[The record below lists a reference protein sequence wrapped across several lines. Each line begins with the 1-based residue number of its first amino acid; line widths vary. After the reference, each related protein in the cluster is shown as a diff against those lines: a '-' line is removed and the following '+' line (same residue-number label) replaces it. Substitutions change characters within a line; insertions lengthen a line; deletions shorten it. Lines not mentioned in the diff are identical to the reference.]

1 MFLYQDDC
9 FVKPGV
15 AIFRYTGLL
24 VAILAAILDF
34 SNCPRV
40 RRPHPPGNNNMD
52 LTDIESEEKK
62 TLSNGSR
69 VTPLGSRTTITD
81 SHSPLIIIANPYPH
95 NLKSQ
100 IPII

>member
-1 MFLYQDDC
+1 MFLCQTIC

-15 AIFRYTGLL
+15 AIYRYTGLSA
-24 VAILAAILDF
+24 AILAAILDF

-62 TLSNGSR
+62 TLSNKSR
-69 VTPLGSRTTITD
+69 VGSNSWVWLPD
-81 SHSPLIIIANPYPH
+81 
-95 NLKSQ
+95 
-100 IPII
+100 